1 RRHAAVR
8 NQLAFLSEAGRRI
21 GKVRPLDMT
30 HTARQAA
37 EVAVPRFA
45 DFAAVDLS
53 DTVLRGREPSPEL
66 LTAPFS
72 LRCVAERSVPAAR
85 PRRTLDRETG
95 PDFPEVAAPLRLSA
109 NARPARA
116 YRLGEDEVA
125 HWLGLNPFP
134 ATPGRRSRVHSAI
147 VVPLCSCRGA
157 VLGAM

>member
-1 RRHAAVR
+1 TPLTAAALLPIRRTLIVGVPAVAAVVGTYGFEIHEASAGGRVVAISAVVLSFGLSPVICRMRLSRERYRRHAAVR

-72 LRCVAERSVPAAR
+72 LRCVAERSVSADR
-85 PRRTLDRETG
+85 PRRTLDR
-95 PDFPEVAAPLRLSA
+95 
-109 NARPARA
+109 
-116 YRLGEDEVA
+116 
-125 HWLGLNPFP
+125 
-134 ATPGRRSRVHSAI
+134 
-147 VVPLCSCRGA
+147 
-157 VLGAM
+157 